1 MVNGLNVQFR
11 AVGTRS
17 LWQVIKTGI
26 VINDFFIPFENVDYI
41 TVSSSPKLLGNGIV
55 RFKEKGRDQEIHLLY
70 SSPFSEMVQEA
81 VYEANYQ
88 INELNG
94 KQQAIDHLCSS
105 TGTLLEVFDEYLLI
119 KHMGTN
125 LGLLFSD
132 QSAGIKR
139 IDYDQLT
146 AIQYK
151 KPGNIAGYLQFAYPG
166 SMENKGNRAFD
177 ILNDENTIPVSA
189 LHVDDADRI
198 YEFIE
203 KRRIELKQASATKG
217 VVNQI
222 SGADEL
228 LKFKQLLDMGV
239 ITQEEFEA
247 KKKQIL
253 GI

>member
-151 KPGNIAGYLQFAYPG
+151 KPG
-166 SMENKGNRAFD
+166 STVWSTKGDKNS
-177 ILNDENTIPVSA
+177 TVSSA
-189 LHVDDADRI
+189 
-198 YEFIE
+198 
-203 KRRIELKQASATKG
+203 ELKPGKSGTYTVRCIVKDSKGAVSTKNFSLTVNTAPALVNSSTISASSVKLFM
-217 VVNQI
+217 
-222 SGADEL
+222 D
-228 LKFKQLLDMGV
+228 
-239 ITQEEFEA
+239 
-247 KKKQIL
+247 
-253 GI
+253 